1 MSTAEKIT
9 KLRNQR
15 SLTQAALAQDLNIGQ
30 STLAMYEKGK
40 RSPNLE
46 MVTKF
51 ADYFHVTTDYLLDR
65 ENIDNKSD
73 AASTD
78 GEQKPL
84 TENQKLIAYSIDPDI
99 SDEERED
106 IMQLVKIA
114 MKNRRRI

>member
-65 ENIDNKSD
+65 EKIDNKSNT
-73 AASTD
+73 ASAD
-78 GEQKPL
+78 KENKL